1 MSRWARGEAE
11 IDRLLAEGGLQQ
23 VSGAAADGE
32 AWLEKAARVLG
43 TARAI
48 VTGDPESA
56 YVLVYDAARQACV
69 GLLAHQGLR
78 ATSKGGHYVVERA
91 VAPSS
96 ETGSRGLARCGA
108 GATSW
113 STRAIRASRPSPERW
128 RLPSRWPNAS
138 SRRRGGCCRMWGD
151 SDASRSG

>member
-91 VAPSS
+91 VRAQFGDGFKGFGALRRRRNELEYPSYPG
-96 ETGSRGLARCGA
+96 EQTEPGEVEAAIAVAERIIEAARGL
-108 GATSW
+108 
-113 STRAIRASRPSPERW
+113 
-128 RLPSRWPNAS
+128 LPNVGRF
-138 SRRRGGCCRMWGD
+138 
-151 SDASRSG
+151 